1 LQLYQVHAVTHGTD
15 AQATVTVRLEQEGRT
30 VNGQG
35 SDTDTMVASAKAYI
49 AAVNRLMQKLEK
61 TAPSALSA

>member
-1 LQLYQVHAVTHGTD
+1 
-15 AQATVTVRLEQEGRT
+15 
-30 VNGQG
+30 
-35 SDTDTMVASAKAYI
+35 MVASAKAYI